1 MGFLS
6 RVSVVAP
13 ISTAQQR
20 HPQAAYSGIYLGRA
34 MRRDGSDGTGKRLN
48 LRYRS
53 ANLNMLTFG
62 APGALKSAG
71 LIAPNIAHLPQ
82 SMIIID
88 PKGQLAAITAR
99 KRMTM
104 GPVIILNPLGLFKDA
119 LPHLT
124 SHGWNPLLQL
134 TDGRDFE
141 QDAGSVADAIVT
153 KADAG
158 TSNTKF
164 FDISA
169 ERLISLFVMNEVLE
183 NPKTPSLRN
192 VVTSLSEQSVY
203 AKGQGPVGGFAFHL
217 SRMMQSDNF
226 AVRTMATRIMAR
238 LRDADSHNTSLQDVI
253 DTALKDFS
261 FLNDD
266 RVAYDMQ
273 EGRIDW
279 GQLHREVTTI
289 YLILPVQDL
298 DPYGMGK
305 WLRLFVNLALR
316 GLYQNP
322 PAFGEEKLPRVLFI
336 LDEFA
341 QLGRLQAIP
350 KALGVARDYSIT
362 LWFVLQNLAQ
372 LKTHYPKEWSLF
384 FTGSGAKNCF
394 RPGDFETAEYFSKL
408 IGNAERYVLTEN
420 QSGGA
425 SLTPHA
431 IPLIRPEDLMRLG
444 KGMTVNLI
452 DPCPYPILAEVPVYT
467 QTPWNEGLDLNPY
480 FRG

>member
-1 MGFLS
+1 MGWFRSNLAAKPAA
-6 RVSVVAP
+6 AP
-13 ISTAQQR
+13 AQPGR
-20 HPQAAYSGIYLGRA
+20 YEGVYLGRA
-34 MRRDGSDGTGKRLN
+34 MRGEAAEGGAKRFN
-48 LRYRS
+48 LRYRN

-82 SMIIID
+82 SLIVID

-99 KRMTM
+99 KRAQM
-104 GPVIILNPLGLFKDA
+104 GPVIILNPLNLFVDT
-119 LPHLT
+119 LPHLK
-124 SHGWNPLLQL
+124 SAGWNPLLQL
-134 TDGRDFE
+134 DPGRPNFAA
-141 QDAGSVADAIVT
+141 DAASIADAIVT
-153 KADAG
+153 KADGG

-169 ERLISLFVMNEVLE
+169 ERLVTLFVMNERIE
-183 NPKTPSLRN
+183 NPECPSLRN
-192 VVTSLSEQSVY
+192 VATSLSEQSVY
-203 AKGQGPVGGFAFHL
+203 AKGEGPVGGFAWHL
-217 SRMMQSDNF
+217 SRMMTSDHY

-261 FLNDD
+261 FINDD
-266 RVAYDMQ
+266 RVAYDMRR
-273 EGRIDW
+273 GKMDW
-279 GQLHREVTTI
+279 GNLHREITTI

-298 DPYGMGK
+298 DPDGMGK

-362 LWFVLQNLAQ
+362 LWFVLQNLSQ

-408 IGNAERYVLTEN
+408 IGSTERYVMTEN
-420 QSGGA
+420 QNGGA

-431 IPLIRPEDLMRLG
+431 IPLIRPEDLMRLPKG
-444 KGMTVNLI
+444 KTVNLI
-452 DPCPYPILAEVPVYT
+452 DPCPYPILADVPVYT
-467 QTPWNEGLDLNPY
+467 ETPWSEGLDPNPY